1 MADPRWKPNVTVAAV
16 ALLLLAP
23 ICVFVAIAVKLTS
36 PGPVFYTQ
44 TRVGLD
50 RRWNRTTALR
60 ERRVCTFTPAEG
72 DVLVRA
78 GPRLGEAARLMAR
91 CLRAGAPP

>member
-1 MADPRWKPNVTVAAV
+1 VVPAERSELANRVLNVLVAGI

-23 ICVFVAIAVKLTS
+23 VCVLVALLVKLTS

-50 RRWNRTTALR
+50 RRWRRARRTATAPTTTAGSR
-60 ERRVCTFTPAEG
+60 TS
-72 DVLVRA
+72 A
-78 GPRLGEAARLMAR
+78 GSRSRS
-91 CLRAGAPP
+91 